1 MATKTENIA
10 AGTVMPLYEGKP
22 PDPLYVHLL
31 RFHTSI
37 AALQRM
43 IKIGILTDSDL
54 QKCRDILAEKY
65 GLSLCSIFR

>member
-10 AGTVMPLYEGKP
+10 AGTVMPPSEGKP
-22 PDPLYVHLL
+22 PDPLCVRLL

-43 IKIGILTDSDL
+43 IKSGILTDSDF
-54 QKCRDILAEKY
+54 QKSCDILAEKY

>member
-1 MATKTENIA
+1 MAIKTENIA
-10 AGTVMPLYEGKP
+10 AGIAMPPSEGKP
-22 PDPLYVHLL
+22 PDPLYVRLL

-43 IKIGILTDSDL
+43 IKSGILTDSDF
-54 QKCRDILAEKY
+54 QKSCDILAEKY